1 MPLPLPLCTSR
12 YLNLLGV
19 RNWRSV
25 RKCSVLN
32 MLFRCCLVP
41 VVVNWR
47 AGERWGVRPEVALVA
62 APPLRLRQT
71 PSEAEDGISRAE
83 DPIEIQIEANTDV
96 VRGTTWQR

>member
-1 MPLPLPLCTSR
+1 MYLTILESSR
-12 YLNLLGV
+12 SQKLAKCAQV
-19 RNWRSV
+19 QCSEHAFSV
-25 RKCSVLN
+25 C
-32 MLFRCCLVP
+32 FLVP

-62 APPLRLRQT
+62 EPPLRLRQT